1 MKQKKENGVMMQ
13 YFEWY
18 LPSSCD
24 LWNQLKKDAPKLA
37 EKGISALWLPPAY
50 KGRKGRNEVGY
61 AVYDLYDLGE
71 FDQRGSVATKYGTK
85 EEYLAAVDACHQAG
99 IEVYADIVLNHRL
112 SGDEIE
118 IVSAS
123 EYDQR
128 DRTKRIAGQKNI
140 KVNSRFTFPGR
151 NGTYSDFIW
160 DHTCFNGTDT
170 DLFNL
175 RQSVYLFSG
184 EKWNEYVDDEL
195 GNFDYLLGLNVN
207 FENQVVTEHL
217 TDWGRWYT
225 DTVHPDGYRL
235 DGIKHIDRRFFP
247 KWLKEM
253 RSHTGRNL
261 FAVGE
266 YCTCY
271 VSKLQKYIEQTDGCM
286 ALFDFPLHF
295 AFYNASRAKG
305 TYDLSEIFNETLTTL
320 NPDHSVTF
328 VDNHDT
334 QPGQALESTVE
345 PWFVPIAYAFIL
357 LQPKGF
363 PCVFY
368 KDYYGSE
375 IIGSIIDRMLE
386 IRREKM
392 YGTYHH
398 YFDCADLVGWTMEG
412 DETHPQSGLAVLVST
427 ETGGIKKMYAGRK
440 HAGEEWCD
448 MLNGKK
454 TVIDSNGYGIF
465 TCHGGSVSC
474 YCCL

>member
-184 EKWNEYVDDEL
+184 DKWNEYVDDEL

-247 KWLKEM
+247 K
-253 RSHTGRNL
+253 
-261 FAVGE
+261 
-266 YCTCY
+266 
-271 VSKLQKYIEQTDGCM
+271 
-286 ALFDFPLHF
+286 
-295 AFYNASRAKG
+295 
-305 TYDLSEIFNETLTTL
+305 
-320 NPDHSVTF
+320 
-328 VDNHDT
+328 
-334 QPGQALESTVE
+334 
-345 PWFVPIAYAFIL
+345 
-357 LQPKGF
+357 
-363 PCVFY
+363 
-368 KDYYGSE
+368 
-375 IIGSIIDRMLE
+375 
-386 IRREKM
+386 
-392 YGTYHH
+392 
-398 YFDCADLVGWTMEG
+398 
-412 DETHPQSGLAVLVST
+412 
-427 ETGGIKKMYAGRK
+427 
-440 HAGEEWCD
+440 
-448 MLNGKK
+448 
-454 TVIDSNGYGIF
+454 
-465 TCHGGSVSC
+465 
-474 YCCL
+474 